1 MRKIIKKLS
10 IVITLAILAF
20 VIFSLITAF
29 LFSEKI
35 EKSVIK
41 NITSNINSEIVMENV
56 SFELFEEFPYSAVK
70 ISNLYIQE
78 SRNFGND
85 TLIFTK
91 QAYIKFNLFEM
102 LSQNII
108 INNITLN
115 NGLVSLKYDKNDNNY
130 NFFNNSGI

>member
-1 MRKIIKKLS
+1 MKKIIKKLS
-10 IVITLAILAF
+10 IVFTLAISAF

-41 NITSNINSEIVMENV
+41 NITSNINSEIEMENV
-56 SFELFEEFPYSAVK
+56 SFKLFEDFPYSAVK

-78 SRNFGND
+78 SSNFGND

-91 QAYIKFNLFEM
+91 EGYIKFNLFEM

-115 NGLVSLKYDKNDNNY
+115 NGLVSLKYDNN
-130 NFFNNSGI
+130 NNN

>member
-1 MRKIIKKLS
+1 MKKIIKKLS
-10 IVITLAILAF
+10 IVFTLAISAF

-41 NITSNINSEIVMENV
+41 NITSNINSEIEMENV
-56 SFELFEEFPYSAVK
+56 SFKLFEDFPYSAVK
-70 ISNLYIQE
+70 ISKLYIQE
-78 SRNFGND
+78 SSNFGND

-91 QAYIKFNLFEM
+91 EAYIKFNLFEM

-108 INNITLN
+108 INNNINCQKL
-115 NGLVSLKYDKNDNNY
+115 
-130 NFFNNSGI
+130 IIM